1 MHQILSNCY
10 IDLSDFSSAAPTLV
24 AVATATATSSGQNL
38 PQIVTHILQKAFFRH
53 ALVLSK
59 MTEIVSKTTSN
70 NHFRQKCCYYRHFFT
85 SYPEMNEVLNR
96 FAAEADANEIWI
108 SAEVQELR
116 ENRSGNQLCQ
126 IVGMALD
133 TAKRN
138 CIETTPPRG
147 RYIRI
152 RCRDM
157 QEQTLIKIQYSCEDR
172 MLREFDKAI
181 VKMRD
186 LIESVGGY
194 LKLQLDG
201 DTGSIKIAIPDN

>member
-1 MHQILSNCY
+1 M
-10 IDLSDFSSAAPTLV
+10 
-24 AVATATATSSGQNL
+24 AVQKLDAIERMNQRQN
-38 PQIVTHILQKAFFRH
+38 
-53 ALVLSK
+53 
-59 MTEIVSKTTSN
+59 
-70 NHFRQKCCYYRHFFT
+70 RHFFT

-96 FAAEADANEIWI
+96 FAAEADADEIWI
-108 SAEVQELR
+108 SAEVQELK

-201 DTGSIKIAIPDN
+201 DKGIIKIAVPDN

>member
-1 MHQILSNCY
+1 MAVQKLDA
-10 IDLSDFSSAAPTLV
+10 ID
-24 AVATATATSSGQNL
+24 GMNQRQN
-38 PQIVTHILQKAFFRH
+38 
-53 ALVLSK
+53 
-59 MTEIVSKTTSN
+59 
-70 NHFRQKCCYYRHFFT
+70 RHFFT

-96 FAAEADANEIWI
+96 FAAEADADEIWI
-108 SAEVQELR
+108 SAEVQELK

-138 CIETTPPRG
+138 CIETTSPRG

-172 MLREFDKAI
+172 MLREFDKGI
-181 VKMRD
+181 IKMRE
-186 LIESVGGY
+186 LINSVDGY

-201 DTGSIKIAIPDN
+201 DKGIIKIAVPDN

>member
-1 MHQILSNCY
+1 MAVQKLDA
-10 IDLSDFSSAAPTLV
+10 ID
-24 AVATATATSSGQNL
+24 GMNQRQN
-38 PQIVTHILQKAFFRH
+38 
-53 ALVLSK
+53 
-59 MTEIVSKTTSN
+59 
-70 NHFRQKCCYYRHFFT
+70 RHFFT

-96 FAAEADANEIWI
+96 FAAEADADEIWI

-172 MLREFDKAI
+172 MLREFDKGI
-181 VKMRD
+181 IKMRE
-186 LIESVGGY
+186 LINSVDGY

-201 DTGSIKIAIPDN
+201 DKGIIKIAVPDN

>member
-1 MHQILSNCY
+1 MAVQKLDA
-10 IDLSDFSSAAPTLV
+10 ID
-24 AVATATATSSGQNL
+24 GMNQRQN
-38 PQIVTHILQKAFFRH
+38 
-53 ALVLSK
+53 
-59 MTEIVSKTTSN
+59 
-70 NHFRQKCCYYRHFFT
+70 RHFFT

-96 FAAEADANEIWI
+96 FAAEADADEIWI
-108 SAEVQELR
+108 SAEVQELK

-157 QEQTLIKIQYSCEDR
+157 QEQTFSIPARTVCFGNSTRLSLRCEILSNR
-172 MLREFDKAI
+172 LVVI
-181 VKMRD
+181 
-186 LIESVGGY
+186 
-194 LKLQLDG
+194 
-201 DTGSIKIAIPDN
+201 

>member
-1 MHQILSNCY
+1 
-10 IDLSDFSSAAPTLV
+10 
-24 AVATATATSSGQNL
+24 
-38 PQIVTHILQKAFFRH
+38 
-53 ALVLSK
+53 
-59 MTEIVSKTTSN
+59 
-70 NHFRQKCCYYRHFFT
+70 
-85 SYPEMNEVLNR
+85 MNEVLNR
-96 FAAEADANEIWI
+96 FAAEADADEIWI

>member
-1 MHQILSNCY
+1 
-10 IDLSDFSSAAPTLV
+10 V
-24 AVATATATSSGQNL
+24 AVQKLDAIDGMNQRQN
-38 PQIVTHILQKAFFRH
+38 
-53 ALVLSK
+53 
-59 MTEIVSKTTSN
+59 
-70 NHFRQKCCYYRHFFT
+70 RHFFT

-96 FAAEADANEIWI
+96 FAAEADADDIWI
-108 SAEVQELR
+108 SAEVQELK

-138 CIETTPPRG
+138 CIETTSPRG

-172 MLREFDKAI
+172 MLREFDKGI
-181 VKMRD
+181 IKMRE
-186 LIESVGGY
+186 LINSVDGY

-201 DTGSIKIAIPDN
+201 DKGIIKIAVPDN